1 MKWIFEPA
9 IRVLMHWRNRVKMP
23 LAGLVFCV
31 PLAIAIFERP
41 TGWSTGWGI
50 ALAVT
55 FALAW
60 YYIGAMYFTSDESWQ
75 RVHDVARRLADKDLR
90 HFAGADEQAQVLARL
105 GEGQFGKLYST
116 LSETHE
122 SLSRL
127 VSQARAS
134 ADGARNAANELAHGN
149 ADLSRRTEAQASTLE
164 ETAAAMDELAATI
177 KGNAQGC
184 AMASELAGATTTSAR
199 KASEVAKA
207 ARRAMD
213 DVEESS
219 KRIEDISGI
228 IEGLA
233 FQTNILALNAAVEAA
248 RAGEHGRGFAVV
260 AAEVRTLAQRS
271 SETARDIKALIAN
284 ASTSVAQ
291 GARMANE
298 TRAAI
303 IEIREQMEKVNELI
317 GGIAV
322 ASRQQAGGVESVGS
336 ALSTMQVATQKN
348 AAVVRQAAAAAAALR
363 EESAR
368 LHALVDTFHT
378 DRIAPVAAAVSAE
391 TALARRVAPRRGT
404 PLLAGD

>member
-90 HFAGADEQAQVLARL
+90 HFASAEEQAQVLARL
-105 GEGQFGKLYST
+105 GQGQFGKLYTT

-134 ADGARNAANELAHGN
+134 ADAARNAANELAHGN

-164 ETAAAMDELAATI
+164 QTAAAMEELAATI
-177 KGNAQGC
+177 KENAQGC
-184 AMASELAGATTTSAR
+184 AMASELAGATTDSAR

-213 DVEESS
+213 DVEEAS

-271 SETARDIKALIAN
+271 SESARDIKALIGNSSA
-284 ASTSVAQ
+284 SVAQ

-303 IEIREQMEKVNELI
+303 IEIREQMEKMNELI

-322 ASRQQAGGVESVGS
+322 ASRQQAGGVESVGK
-336 ALSTMQVATQKN
+336 ALSTMQAATQKN
-348 AAVVRQAAAAAAALR
+348 AAVVRQAAAEAAALS

-368 LHALVDTFHT
+368 LHALVDTFNT
-378 DRIAPVAAAVSAE
+378 DRVSPAAHGVSVEPAG
-391 TALARRVAPRRGT
+391 ARRAVPRRGT
-404 PLLAGD
+404 ALLAGD